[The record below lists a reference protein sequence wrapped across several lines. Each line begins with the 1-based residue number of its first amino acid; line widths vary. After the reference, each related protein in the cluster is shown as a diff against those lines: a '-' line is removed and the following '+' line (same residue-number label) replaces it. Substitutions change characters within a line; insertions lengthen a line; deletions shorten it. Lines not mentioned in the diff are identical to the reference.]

1 MPVLHSEI
9 SLQLSILRNPNSQPN
24 MIGPLIELVLQLALG
39 GVHLAG
45 AIHDH
50 SNKNR
55 SRGQTSNAGRL
66 NSSLD
71 QLPPITSHSK
81 AVLITSSTISFG
93 NSCERLVNIAFH
105 TSQTFPS
112 IIATY
117 ADLSSYL
124 RKELVKQY
132 PDQYFHIVVGESR
145 GFGFSVDDGEYFAE
159 IEQERYRVV
168 IFSTKQSD
176 QTKSDSH
183 DANSRMMLQWK

>member
-1 MPVLHSEI
+1 
-9 SLQLSILRNPNSQPN
+9 
-24 MIGPLIELVLQLALG
+24 MIGPLIELAFQLLLG
-39 GVHLAG
+39 GVQLA
-45 AIHDH
+45 AAVNADA
-50 SNKNR
+50 NRNR
-55 SRGQTSNAGRL
+55 SQGQQSNTGRL
-66 NSSLD
+66 KSSRV

-93 NSCERLVNIAFH
+93 NDCERLVNIAFH

-124 RKELVKQY
+124 RKELAKQF
-132 PDQYFHIVVGESR
+132 PDQYFDIVVGESR
-145 GFGFSVDDGEYFAE
+145 DFGFSVDDGEYYAE

-168 IFSTKQSD
+168 IFSTKQRD

-183 DANSRMMLQWK
+183 DANSQLALMWH

>member
-1 MPVLHSEI
+1 MDRIIGEI
-9 SLQLSILRNPNSQPN
+9 FGRALVEVIGMGISAAARSYLRDTSSSGGSASKRKQSRSLQTPS
-24 MIGPLIELVLQLALG
+24 A
-39 GVHLAG
+39 
-45 AIHDH
+45 
-50 SNKNR
+50 
-55 SRGQTSNAGRL
+55 
-66 NSSLD
+66 
-71 QLPPITSHSK
+71 PPIHHAR
-81 AVLITSSTISFG
+81 AVLINSSAISFG
-93 NSCERLVNIAFH
+93 NDCERLVNIAFH

-124 RKELVKQY
+124 RKELAKQY

-183 DANSRMMLQWK
+183 DANSQLALMWH